1 MAHSGV
7 FLAPS
12 AQQATLQAACIHR
25 GPSIHALSLCRPSFR
40 LLNLRQPGVFV
51 YLSASGA
58 KGGALTPLATVL
70 APVAAN
76 VNEPTGVKLALTGHA
91 GEVRVSWT
99 SWNSSQVAV
108 PRVKYGYGS
117 DASPGVALAVTSS
130 YGPGDLCPNADG
142 TPSTAQGLGF
152 LAPGELHSAL
162 LSQLAPSTRVFYAV
176 GSDATGWSDTFSFTT
191 PPPRGAAIRVLAASD
206 IGVSDGD
213 GSSGLVGTGLANG
226 LAVGALSPFTTP
238 ASRVTASRLAREVG
252 VNNRTLVLNAG
263 GLSFA
268 QGFGAQWSSADDV
281 LQPIT
286 SAAPWMVA
294 LGNYEFDFTNNPH
307 ADGRLVGATV
317 SDSGGEC
324 GVPGT
329 LRFPM
334 PWTNG
339 PDAPWYSFDYG
350 AMHVTVMST
359 EHPFELETPQ
369 FKWLSA
375 DLAAAAAARDAA
387 MFDATNTTA
396 DAPRW
401 LVFVGHRPFY
411 VSSGVGSDVAIAQ
424 ELSLYLEELWA
435 THGVDITIS
444 GHHHSYQR
452 SQPISYGMV
461 QAACEGGSRDAAGTT
476 HFVVGHGGAGP
487 LGSLGGSEAGLMAL
501 ANASAYGFVRL
512 DVTATTLTVTAVA
525 SSDGSTMDKV
535 VLTKAPGPRAC
546 FPILPG
552 LDAGMPP
559 LDKPTLITALVVC
572 SIVAVGYGI
581 RACMEKW
588 EERSVEKHAHHATL
602 ALLEAREQ
610 AAREFAEEEKRMSE
624 DMRMFS
630 AEREEAQ
637 RKRAEDLRQQAQL
650 ARASGEFTE
659 RTTSQRPASP
669 VQSSPPQSSGH
680 THKELPP
687 LPPAT
692 QVYAPPAHVSGTEPA
707 GGLAPPPPPPPP
719 PVSSDTFGLL

>member
-1 MAHSGV
+1 MALPFSSSP
-7 FLAPS
+7 F
-12 AQQATLQAACIHR
+12 
-25 GPSIHALSLCRPSFR
+25 GPPHSFR

-58 KGGALTPLATVL
+58 KGGALTPLATVA
-70 APVAAN
+70 APTAAN

-108 PRVKYGYGS
+108 PRVKYGYSS
-117 DASPGVALAVTSS
+117 DASPGVALAATSS
-130 YGPGDLCPNADG
+130 YAASDLCPNPDG
-142 TPSTAQGLGF
+142 SPSVAQGLGF

-176 GSDATGWSDTFSFTT
+176 GSDATGWSSTFSFLT
-191 PPPRGAAIRVLAASD
+191 PPQRGAPVRVLAAAD

-213 GSSGLVGTGLANG
+213 GASGLAGTGLTSG
-226 LAVGALSPFTTP
+226 LAVSARSPFTTP

-268 QGFGAQWSSADDV
+268 QGFGAQWSSADDE

-286 SAAPWMVA
+286 SAAPMMVA
-294 LGNYEFDFTNNPH
+294 LGNYEFGFANNPH
-307 ADGRLVGATV
+307 ADGRLVGAAVT
-317 SDSGGEC
+317 DSGGEC
-324 GVPGT
+324 GVPAT
-329 LRFPM
+329 ARFQM

-369 FKWLSA
+369 YKWIAA
-375 DLAAAAAARDAA
+375 DLTAAAAARDAA
-387 MFDATNTTA
+387 AFDATNSTA

-401 LVFVGHRPFY
+401 LVFMGHRPFY
-411 VSSGVGSDVAIAQ
+411 VSSAVGGDVSIAE

-444 GHHHSYQR
+444 GQHHSYQR
-452 SQPISYGMV
+452 SQPISYGMI
-461 QAACEGGSRDAAGTT
+461 QAACEGPGHDAAGTT
-476 HFVVGHGGAGP
+476 HLVVGHGGLP
-487 LGSLGGSEAGLMAL
+487 LGTLGGSESGLMAVT
-501 ANASAYGFVRL
+501 NASAYGFLRL
-512 DVTATTLTVTAVA
+512 DVTSTTLTVTAVA
-525 SSDGSTMDKV
+525 SGDGSTMDKV

-588 EERSVEKHAHHATL
+588 DEMSVEKHAHHATL

-624 DMRMFS
+624 DMRKFS
-630 AEREEAQ
+630 VEREEAQ

-650 ARASGEFTE
+650 ARASGEFGGSGGRSTP
-659 RTTSQRPASP
+659 RPASP
-669 VQSSPPQSSGH
+669 VQQSPPASVNNSGAGS
-680 THKELPP
+680 THNELPP

-692 QVYAPPAHVSGTEPA
+692 QMYAPPAHVGGVEFTGRPA
-707 GGLAPPPPPPPP
+707 QPPPPPPP
-719 PVSSDTFGLL
+719 PVSSDTFDLL